1 MTQTYVAFLR
11 GINVGGKS
19 LLKMDDLK
27 KLLTKHGL
35 KNIKTILASGNVVF
49 QAQEQTNKQIGDGIE
64 QAIKTALGRKISV
77 IIRSEQEINDLV
89 EKDPFAEVPI
99 VFSTRTYISFL
110 QHPIPA
116 NFVPPTTWQQTNVDM
131 SVLSPTEIREVFE
144 ISDSK
149 NSTDIMSV
157 VEKTLGKSITTR
169 TWSTIM
175 KVQDA
180 MQSLPS
186 N

>member
-1 MTQTYVAFLR
+1 MNQTYVAFLR

-27 KLLTKHGL
+27 KLLEKHGL

-49 QAQEQTNKQIGDGIE
+49 QAKQQTHKQIGDGIE

-77 IIRSEQEINDLV
+77 IIRSEQEINDLI
-89 EKDPFAEVPI
+89 EKDPFAQIPV
-99 VFSTRTYISFL
+99 VYSTRTYISFL

-116 NFVPPTTWQQTNVDM
+116 NFIPPTTWHQANVDISM
-131 SVLSPTEIREVFE
+131 LTDTEVREVFE
-144 ISDSK
+144 ITESK
-149 NSTDIMSV
+149 NSTDIMGV
-157 VEKTLGKSITTR
+157 VEKTMGKGITTR
-169 TWSTIM
+169 TWSTIL
-175 KVQDA
+175 KVQNA
-180 MQSLPS
+180 MQSLPT